1 MIHRPQPPPR
11 RLPRDFYQRDARVVA
26 PELLNKVLAT
36 ADGRSGRIVEVEA
49 YCGALDPAAH
59 TFRGRTARN
68 ATMFGPP
75 GHLYV
80 YFIYGMHWNCNAVCG
95 GEVAGNG
102 VLIRALE
109 PLAGLER
116 VRAARGGIKDDRLLC
131 SGPGRLCQALGIA
144 RAEDGADL
152 VSGAEGVWIADD
164 GMAPPA
170 TPEASR
176 RIGISK
182 GVEPL
187 WRWCVPGSRFVSRPA
202 AARRVSPKVRGI
214 PG

>member
-1 MIHRPQPPPR
+1 MYDQDRPFASP
-11 RLPRDFYQRDARVVA
+11 LPRDFYQRDARTVA

-49 YCGALDPAAH
+49 YRGALDPAAH
-59 TFRGRTARN
+59 TFRGKTARN
-68 ATMFGPP
+68 ATMFGPS

-95 GEVAGNG
+95 GDVAGNG

-116 VRAARGGIKDDRLLC
+116 MRAARGGIDNDRLLC
-131 SGPGRLCQALGIA
+131 SGPARLSQALGID
-144 RAEDGADL
+144 RTLDGADL
-152 VSGAEGVWIADD
+152 VTGSAGICILDD
-164 GMAPPA
+164 GTAPPA
-170 TPEASR
+170 EPVASH

-182 GVEPL
+182 NIEPL
-187 WRWCVPGSRFVSRPA
+187 WRWHVPDNRYISRPA
-202 AARRVSPKVRGI
+202 SSKRALSKA
-214 PG
+214 